1 MDIDDVLIR
10 AAWKRRRTVWSQ
22 DPLTEDSE
30 DKTNVGNGLPLRSE
44 NKQTN
49 DKKSTEPS
57 LFRDEP
63 HFPAAFEHML
73 GPLSIPPTV
82 SGSNDN
88 EKFPHNVIFRAA
100 DWVNGDIIEDRD
112 GYDIVLGS
120 VWFFLFTLL

>member
-1 MDIDDVLIR
+1 M
-10 AAWKRRRTVWSQ
+10 WSQ

-30 DKTNVGNGLPLRSE
+30 DNSNVGNGLPLRSE

-49 DKKSTEPS
+49 DEKSTETS

-63 HFPAAFEHML
+63 RFPAAFEHMF
-73 GPLSIPPTV
+73 GPLSILPIV